1 MSFRPCALIPTY
13 NHVNALEATVAQ
25 LRALSLPVIVFDD
38 GSEPSAARQIAEICH
53 AREGVEYARN
63 TTNGGKGAA
72 VISGLQL
79 AAARGYSHALQVDA
93 DGQHDLSRSAA
104 LLDIA
109 RDNPQA
115 LVTGK
120 PIFDESVPCT
130 RLVARWITHIWVSI
144 NTLSLRV
151 IDSMCGF
158 RVYPVAA
165 TLAAAEENEIA
176 KRMAFDTEV
185 LVRMVWNG
193 TPVIAIPVR
202 VIYPAGNHSNFRL
215 WQDNLE
221 LSAMHARLFFTM
233 LWRIVVRTLIPRPSS
248 KSDANP
254 AHWATLGERGS
265 YAGLWLLAIIFR
277 VFGRRF
283 CLIAMSPV
291 VLFFFLTGS
300 EQRRASRDYLD
311 RAWRAGYIPQKPG
324 LLLSFRHFLAFAS
337 SALDKF
343 AGWIGR
349 VEPDTVDGI
358 DEGEFADLKR
368 SGRGVLLLTAHLGN
382 PEVIRAIASLHR
394 RWRVNVL
401 VHTSNAVRFN
411 ALIER
416 FSASST
422 VRMIQVSKIGPDTA
436 ILLKTAIDNGEW
448 VVMAADRVPVTGG
461 ERVSWAPFL
470 GRLAP
475 FPQGPHI
482 LGAILRCPVYTL
494 FCLRIAGRY
503 RISLNPF
510 DEQISLPRGRRNEAL
525 SASVARYAALLEAH
539 VKIAPLQWFN
549 FFDFWRP
556 AGMTPPVEISGDVMR
571 TRDLVI

>member
-1 MSFRPCALIPTY
+1 MSFYPCALIPTY
-13 NHVNALEATVAQ
+13 NHTRALKTTITK
-25 LRALSLPVIVFDD
+25 LRALDLPVIVFDD
-38 GSEPSAARQIAEICH
+38 GSEPGTARQIAEICR
-53 AREGVEYARN
+53 AQEGVELARSAIN
-63 TTNGGKGAA
+63 EGKGAA
-72 VISGLQL
+72 VISGLRL

-93 DGQHDLSRSAA
+93 DGQHDLSCSAVM
-104 LLDIA
+104 LKIA

-120 PIFDESVPCT
+120 PLFDESVPRT
-130 RLVARWITHIWVSI
+130 RLVARWLTHIWVSI
-144 NTLSLRV
+144 NTISLRV

-158 RVYPVAA
+158 RIYPVTA
-165 TLAAAEENEIA
+165 TLTIVEESVIA
-176 KRMAFDTEV
+176 KRMAFDTEIM
-185 LVRMVWNG
+185 VRMIWNG
-193 TPVIAIPVR
+193 VPVIATPVR
-202 VIYPAGNHSNFRL
+202 VIYPAGNHSNFQL
-215 WQDNLE
+215 WRDNLE

-233 LWRIVVRTLIPRPSS
+233 LWRIAHRMSVRRPSAQGDPS
-248 KSDANP
+248 TS
-254 AHWATLGERGS
+254 HWATLSERGS
-265 YAGLWLLAIIFR
+265 YVGLWFLAAIFR
-277 VFGRRF
+277 IFGRHF

-291 VLFFFLTGS
+291 VLFFFLTGA
-300 EQRRASRDYLD
+300 EQRRASRDYLE
-311 RAWRAGYIPQKPG
+311 RVWRAGYIPRAPS
-324 LLLSFRHFLAFAS
+324 LLLSFRHFLTFAS
-337 SALDKF
+337 SVLDKL
-343 AGWIGR
+343 AGWVGR
-349 VEPDTVDGI
+349 VEPHSVDGI
-358 DEGEFADLKR
+358 DDGEFENLKR
-368 SGRGVLLLTAHLGN
+368 SGRGALLFTAHLGN
-382 PEVIRAIASLHR
+382 SEVIRAIASVHR

-461 ERVSWAPFL
+461 ERISWAPFL

-503 RISLNPF
+503 RVFLNPF
-510 DEQISLPRGRRNEAL
+510 DEQISLPRGKRDDAL
-525 SASVARYAALLEAH
+525 SASVSRYAAQLEAH
-539 VKIAPLQWFN
+539 VRIAPLQWFN

-556 AGMTPPVEISGDVMR
+556 AGMSPPVEVSGDAVR